1 MADWKKV
8 IVSGSTAVLGGLTL
22 PSLGTANSLLA
33 IDANGVISS
42 VLSSGVT
49 GNTNL
54 SDTPG
59 SNSYTIHSSTGN
71 DVALNLATT
80 TNWGLMSDEQFDK
93 LAGIES
99 GADVNVNTNLSDT
112 ATGTAYTIHSSTGTD
127 VSLNLATTSAWGLMS
142 DEQFDKLAGIESG
155 ADVNVNTN
163 LSDTATGASYT
174 IHSSTGTDV
183 ALNLAT
189 TSAWGLMSDEQ
200 FDKLAGIES
209 GADVNVNTNLT
220 DTATGTAYTIHSST
234 GTDVA
239 LNLAT
244 TSAWG
249 LMSDEQFDKLAGIEA
264 GATSAGT
271 TNLTDTPGSNS
282 YTIHS
287 STGTD
292 VALNL
297 ATTTNWGLMSDEQ
310 FDKLAGIEALAD
322 VTDTANV
329 KSALGGQL
337 GGWTVGDEFD
347 VTTFAGGINVQ
358 KDVNVAQGTISA
370 SAVQT
375 GDLTVSGS
383 ATMVGNL
390 VFNGI
395 TFSETA
401 IGTHTGSHIWGSG
414 DDTNTHEF
422 TGSVYVKNDIHL
434 TDDLF
439 VGDNATIADVLT
451 VNESIDLNGSIDVS
465 GISYLHGN
473 VSTDGTIDGRNVATD
488 GSKLDGIAAG
498 AQVNVNTNLTDTPG
512 SNSYTIHSSTGT
524 DVALNLATTTNWGL
538 MSDEQFDKLAG
549 IEAGATSAGTTNLT
563 DTPGSNSYT
572 IHSST
577 GTDVALNL
585 ATTTNWGL
593 MSDEQFDKLAGIES
607 GADVNVNTN
616 LTDTATGTAYTIHS
630 STGTDVSLNLATTS
644 AWGLMSDEQFD
655 KLAGIEAGA
664 TSTGVTNLSDTATGT
679 AYTIHSSTGTDVA
692 LNLATTSAWG
702 LMSDEQFDKLAG
714 IEAGATSTGTTNLSD
729 TATGNAYTI
738 HSSTGNDVALNL
750 ATTSAWGLMSD
761 EQFDKLAGIEAGADN
776 VDTANVKAALG
787 GNLGSMA
794 FGDSTDHITFGNDVT
809 VTGDFIVNGSTVTL
823 SVTNMAVEDQFIQ
836 LGDGNNTTGADFGI
850 VFGDNAGSGDALFW
864 DGGYGGG
871 GLGGSSNDGRLGI
884 ANGLSSTALAA
895 TANYHLAGV
904 FQGTS
909 GNAATAQADHTGNI
923 RIESGDVYIYA

>member
-127 VSLNLATTSAWGLMS
+127 V
-142 DEQFDKLAGIESG
+142 
-155 ADVNVNTN
+155 
-163 LSDTATGASYT
+163 
-174 IHSSTGTDV
+174 

-189 TSAWGLMSDEQ
+189 TTNWGLMSDEQ

-549 IEAGATSAGTTNLT
+549 IEAGATSAG
-563 DTPGSNSYT
+563 
-572 IHSST
+572 
-577 GTDVALNL
+577 
-585 ATTTNWGL
+585 
-593 MSDEQFDKLAGIES
+593 
-607 GADVNVNTN
+607 NTN